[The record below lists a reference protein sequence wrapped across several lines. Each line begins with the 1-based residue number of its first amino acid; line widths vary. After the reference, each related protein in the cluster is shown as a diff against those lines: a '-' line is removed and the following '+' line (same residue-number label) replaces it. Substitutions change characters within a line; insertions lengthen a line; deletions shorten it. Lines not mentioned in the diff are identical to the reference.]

1 MIGLT
6 VQPLLLLSAF
16 HVRRLRLLVSVL
28 RVLLGLGRMLL
39 ALSMVILAMRLDSG
53 TMRLCSGLV
62 KFRRLVVCVFH
73 FDFSCVSR

>member
-39 ALSMVILAMRLDSG
+39 ALSMVILAMRLYSG
-53 TMRLCSGLV
+53 TM
-62 KFRRLVVCVFH
+62 
-73 FDFSCVSR
+73 